1 VASPR
6 KSLLQGRGASVES
19 DQNNSG
25 APSPTTGSLS
35 RRGFLGCVGTSTAV
49 VAASSASLPSLLAPE
64 YASAEEIGPVND
76 EQRRSQAYQVRLQT
90 AVAEKNIP
98 LPSHLTNGDEQLY
111 ANKVGNYSKALP
123 HNSLG
128 EVDTS
133 AYDALINALTTGSP
147 NDFEAIPLGGTVKL
161 VNPQASYAFL
171 LEGVDSHAT
180 GMVAPPAFAS
190 PEQGGEMAEDYWMAL
205 TRDVPYSQYGSE
217 PLTQAAIADLN
228 GFPNYAG
235 VDAESLFRGTTTGDL
250 TGPFVS
256 QFLLP
261 NVPYGATTI
270 VQQYRVP
277 LPGTGNDFLT
287 GYEAWLNCQNGG
299 KPTAKIT
306 YDPTPRYVRS
316 GRDLGEWVH
325 QDFPYNGP
333 LNALLILLGMK
344 AAVDAGNPYLSSATQ
359 TGFVTFGQP
368 MYFDFLVRVCE
379 DSLKATWFQKWLVH
393 RRVRP
398 EAFAGSVHNTL
409 KGVAN
414 YPISPL
420 LLHSQAVQQVF
431 HTYGSYL
438 LAMAYAE
445 GCPTH
450 TSYPAGHAVIAG
462 ACVTFLKAVFD
473 ENFIIPN
480 PVVASDDGLSLLPY
494 SGPPLTLRNELNKLA
509 SNIALARD
517 VAGVHWRSD
526 GIQGLLFGET
536 VAISVLRDYRSTY
549 NETFSG
555 FSLTKFD
562 GTMITV

>member
-1 VASPR
+1 MAIIKRPDLGTTDLPTPLGR
-6 KSLLQGRGASVES
+6 REFLCRAGAATALAATGTGLPALLRSEPAKA
-19 DQNNSG
+19 D
-25 APSPTTGSLS
+25 
-35 RRGFLGCVGTSTAV
+35 
-49 VAASSASLPSLLAPE
+49 
-64 YASAEEIGPVND
+64 EIGPLND
-76 EQRRSQAYQVRLQT
+76 QQRRSQAYQVRHQT
-90 AVAEKNIP
+90 AVAEKNIS
-98 LPSHLTNGDEQLY
+98 LPSHPTNGDEELY
-111 ANKVGNYSKALP
+111 ANKIGNYSKALP

-128 EVDTS
+128 EVEIS
-133 AYDALINALTTGSP
+133 AYDALINALTSGNP
-147 NDFEAIPLGGTVKL
+147 ADFEAIPLGGTIKL
-161 VNPQASYAFL
+161 ANPQASYAFL

-228 GFPNYAG
+228 AFPNYAE
-235 VDAESLFRGTTTGDL
+235 VNAASLFRGTTAGDL
-250 TGPFVS
+250 TGPFLS
-256 QFLLP
+256 QFLLQ
-261 NVPYGATTI
+261 NIPYGATTI
-270 VQQYRVP
+270 VQQYRV
-277 LPGTGNDFLT
+277 LVPGTGNDFLT
-287 GYEAWLNCQNGG
+287 AYADWLNCQDGG
-299 KPTAKIT
+299 KPAAKIT
-306 YDPTPRYVRS
+306 YDPTPRYIHS

-325 QDFPYNGP
+325 QDFPYNGS

-344 AAVDAGNPYLSSATQ
+344 ANVDGGNPYLSSATQ
-359 TGFVTFGQP
+359 TGFVTFGQA
-368 MYFDFLVRVCE
+368 MYFDLFARVCE

-409 KGVAN
+409 TGAAN

-420 LLHSQAVQQVF
+420 LLHSQAVKQVF
-431 HTYGSYL
+431 SAYDTYL
-438 LAMAYAE
+438 LPMAYPE

-462 ACVTFLKAVFD
+462 ACVTVLKAVFD
-473 ENFIIPN
+473 ENFVIPD

-494 SGPPLTLRNELNKLA
+494 TGPPLTLGNELNKLA

-526 GIQGLLFGET
+526 GIEGLLLGEA
-536 VAISVLRDYRSTY
+536 VAISVLRDYRATY

-555 FSLTKFD
+555 FALTKFG
-562 GTMITV
+562 GTTTTL